1 MSTVDTDAR
10 RNRDDEARR
19 YAEQRAYDESDPAKI
34 ERNIDETRADVRET
48 LAALEQ
54 RLSVDRLLELTVGR
68 IRDRGGEFASNLSDA
83 ATQHPIPLVLTSIGL
98 GWLMLMSRRNGGSA
112 VRPTGSMRDRAAG
125 VRDRVMSAGDRVSEQ
140 AKGAVD
146 SSREAFD
153 YAAESMRDAAS
164 RAAQMTRS
172 QVESAREGAA
182 HAQERMQRLLD
193 EQPLVLGALGLAAG
207 ALIGALLPST
217 EAEDRLVGDVREK
230 AVQKVARTSRSMYEA
245 ARDNAATDSAPATDE
260 GREPERPAR
269 PH

>member
-10 RNRDDEARR
+10 RNLDDEARR
-19 YAEQRAYDESDPAKI
+19 YAEQRAFDESDPAKI

-140 AKGAVD
+140 VQGAVE

-153 YAAESMRDAAS
+153 HAAESMRDTAS
-164 RAAQMTRS
+164 RAARDDALASRKRARRS
-172 QVESAREGAA
+172 CARAGTDAEVAGRAASGARCAGSRGRGFDWSAVAEHRSG
-182 HAQERMQRLLD
+182 RS
-193 EQPLVLGALGLAAG
+193 
-207 ALIGALLPST
+207 IGG
-217 EAEDRLVGDVREK
+217 R
-230 AVQKVARTSRSMYEA
+230 RS
-245 ARDNAATDSAPATDE
+245 
-260 GREPERPAR
+260 
-269 PH
+269 